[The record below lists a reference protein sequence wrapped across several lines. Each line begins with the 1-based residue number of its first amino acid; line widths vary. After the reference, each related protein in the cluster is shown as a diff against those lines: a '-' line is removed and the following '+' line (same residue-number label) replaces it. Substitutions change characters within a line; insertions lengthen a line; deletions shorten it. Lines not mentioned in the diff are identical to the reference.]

1 MDGEGG
7 GISFHGRNTRSAR
20 TIDKFQRKLRIKME
34 PAKGTLESRRVFAFA
49 ADSASEYRSQLHSEI
64 SERTNDNCRMNRPSE
79 LPQVRWPAVD
89 ESKLPMNSHGRASIR
104 TRNC

>member
-1 MDGEGG
+1 MEG
-7 GISFHGRNTRSAR
+7 I
-20 TIDKFQRKLRIKME
+20 
-34 PAKGTLESRRVFAFA
+34 LEAVERLTNSTEKAASRRVFAFA

-89 ESKLPMNSHGRASIR
+89 ESKLPMNSHGRVSIR

>member
-1 MDGEGG
+1 MTNSTEKAAYQDGTDE
-7 GISFHGRNTRSAR
+7 
-20 TIDKFQRKLRIKME
+20 
-34 PAKGTLESRRVFAFA
+34 GTLEFRRVFAFA

-89 ESKLPMNSHGRASIR
+89 ESKLPMNSHGRVSIR